1 MRRVAIVGAGQ
12 AGTLAAVGLA
22 TRGYEVTLYSDRS
35 AAEILERT
43 KPTGTAYIFGDSVE
57 VERRMGVDTYDHAL
71 DGDGIHLYFCPKV
84 GTELIEMGATLDGA
98 TGRAVDVRLKSHDR
112 MRQLEELGASVAV
125 ESVTPERLDE
135 IAGAND
141 LTLVSTGKADLASLF
156 ERDAERSVYDAPQR
170 FLGMVVVK
178 GIATDGT
185 AFPNRLPGHTPVG
198 FNFFG
203 DVGEFFWVPFH
214 AAGAGDCWNLV
225 LEARPGKALDRYR
238 DVSSAQEMVD
248 AVKAIVRDFAPWD
261 WQTMKAIEIASP
273 SEAENLRLVAQFPP
287 TVRRPVARTASGRP
301 VMALGDTSFA
311 FDPVGGQGA
320 GCGVRQAG
328 FTVDAIVERGDDPF
342 DEAWMEETFEAF
354 YDHHGGWAYRFNN
367 VLLEPVDKTGRTVL
381 MSAFADQNVADAFFR
396 RFNRPRDYFPW
407 LQEYPAAIDWLTET
421 AGTSGKK
428 VARRGLLKVA
438 RGQLRQKLR
447 GRHFTYDEDV
457 VAG

>member
-1 MRRVAIVGAGQ
+1 
-12 AGTLAAVGLA
+12 
-22 TRGYEVTLYSDRS
+22 
-35 AAEILERT
+35 
-43 KPTGTAYIFGDSVE
+43 
-57 VERRMGVDTYDHAL
+57 
-71 DGDGIHLYFCPKV
+71 
-84 GTELIEMGATLDGA
+84 MGAPLDGA

-112 MRQLEELGASVAV
+112 MRQLDGLGANVV
-125 ESVTPERLDE
+125 IETVTRERLDE
-135 IAGAND
+135 IADAND
-141 LTLVSTGKADLASLF
+141 LTLVATGKADLASLF

-170 FLGMVVVK
+170 FLAMVVVK

-185 AFPNRLPGHTPVG
+185 AYPNRLPGHTPVG

-238 DVSSAQEMVD
+238 DVSNAQEMVD

-261 WQTMKAIEIASP
+261 WQTMKEMEIADP
-273 SEAENLRLVAQFPP
+273 AQAENLWLKGQFPP
-287 TVRRPVARTASGRP
+287 TVRRPVARTASGHA

-342 DEAWMEETFEAF
+342 DEAWMQRTFEGF
-354 YDHHGGWAYRFNN
+354 YDEHGGWAYRFNN
-367 VLLEPVDKTGRTVL
+367 ILLEPVDKTGRTVL
-381 MSAFADQNVADAFFR
+381 MSAFANQDVADAFYR
-396 RFNRPRDYFPW
+396 AYNRPKDYFPW
-407 LQEYPAAIDWLTET
+407 EQEYPPAIDWL
-421 AGTSGKK
+421 AATSGMPGKR

-438 RGQLRQKLR
+438 KGQLRQKLR
-447 GRHFTYDEDV
+447 RRHFRYDEDL
-457 VAG
+457 VAS